1 MIFFGVTRFG
11 FLPLR
16 GGGRN
21 NDLRNVGDVS
31 H

>member
-11 FLPLR
+11 FLPHR
-16 GGGRN
+16 GERRN
-21 NDLRNVGDVS
+21 NDLRDVGDVS